1 MEELRFNSSG
11 THAVFLANINTF
23 FAALFALSIFQNG
36 WRDDKLGD
44 RSVLQQC
51 LDWFRQT
58 YEGGQ
63 TGNRLLIAARNSA
76 RKDLSGRIQMI
87 LHYVAMFADESDIN
101 SLLSSGVVTKKSR
114 TRARRSVKSV
124 SAN

>member
-36 WRDDKLGD
+36 WRDDKLGS

-51 LDWFRQT
+51 LDWFRQM
-58 YEGGQ
+58 YEGGR
-63 TGNRLLIAARNSA
+63 TGNRFHIAARNTA

-87 LHYVAMFADESDIN
+87 LHYVAMFADESDIE
-101 SLLSSGVVTKKSR
+101 SLLNTGVVSKRTK
-114 TRARRSVKSV
+114 TRARRSAQTV